1 MQYVTRMS
9 RPWVADLLVLT
20 ACRLAML
27 FATRSIA
34 TVAGDDG
41 IIARG
46 AGTTIIHGGTGPS
59 GGFVPVMTTI
69 AFHAERSGVGVTGE
83 FECLA
88 LAPDVA
94 TGKGSGQFTDN
105 VMYVSGTVTGGTA
118 NGDTATLTG
127 TASITGLGAGSNV
140 PFTLVVRRGGPGA
153 TAVLTVNTLSFSFH
167 EVLVQGSFQ
176 VQSGGG

>member
-1 MQYVTRMS
+1 MQYVARMA
-9 RPWVADLLVLT
+9 RPWAAGLLLVT
-20 ACRLAML
+20 AFGVAML

-34 TVAGDDG
+34 AGADDDG
-41 IIARG
+41 IVARG
-46 AGTTIIHGGTGPS
+46 AGTTIIQGGTGPS

-69 AFHAERSGVGVTGE
+69 AFHAERSSGGVTGA

-105 VMYVSGTVTGGTA
+105 AMYVIGTVTGGTV

-140 PFTLVVRRGGPGA
+140 SFTLVVRRGGPGA
-153 TAVLTVNTLSFSFH
+153 TAVLTVNTLPFSFH
-167 EVLVQGSFQ
+167 EVLVQGAFQ
-176 VQSGGG
+176 VRPGD